1 MKQFTNNGVLFMLAP
16 AFLIASDFIATK
28 FSASKAATQITSN
41 KGGSIFMNHVYGSKF
56 YNTSFKRFPDP
67 NNSSNGKW

>member
-28 FSASKAATQITSN
+28 FSGTKAASKITTN
-41 KGGSIFMNHVYGSKF
+41 KGSSIFMNHVYGSKF

-67 NNSSNGKW
+67 NGSSNGKL